1 MNGLE
6 QILLKIEEDN
16 NLEIKKILDD
26 GKSKADA
33 YVSEIKSKA
42 ETEAAAIKASAEKKA
57 ALMIE
62 NAKSGCESYIKRE
75 ELAAKSEIV
84 SDCISSAGAQ
94 IKSMD
99 QDRYFESIVALI
111 MKYAHEGEGE
121 LMMNSRDIERMPRG
135 FLKKVNAELKKS
147 GSSLVLSDTPAD
159 IDSGFIIRYGGI
171 EENCT
176 FDALIEDKIDE
187 IKDKLYGQLN
197 A

>member
-84 SDCISSAGAQ
+84 SDCISSAGVQ

-121 LMMNSRDIERMPRG
+121 LIMNSRDIDRMPRG